1 MCPGRPYSDH
11 MKPKTLADPGNANNT
26 LLQAALAA
34 YQQGDIRQAEALCR
48 RVLERDERN
57 GIAHNNLANLLRQ
70 SGRRSEAKSH
80 YERALAQMPASAE
93 IRSNLAGVLED
104 LREYDTAEIE
114 YRRALAVRPDFAE
127 ARFDLGLLLL
137 SAGRYAEGWACYEAR
152 AQVFAEHGTLPFSQ
166 WSGED
171 LSGKSLLL
179 LPEQGYGDTIQF
191 ARYAPLL
198 KARGVKTLSM
208 LCKPEL
214 APLLRTIEGIDEFVT
229 DPAALRMHDYW
240 DSIMSLAYR
249 FDTTLETIPAKI
261 PYVGVFANRLEA
273 WRERLPADGVHVGLV
288 WKGNPEHDNDAERSM
303 RHFSEL
309 LPLWSVGGIRFVSL
323 QVGQAEAETDGTDA
337 WQPIVRLGTEIRDF
351 GDTAAIVAQL
361 NLVICVDTAVAHV
374 AGALGV
380 ACWLMLPGVGT
391 DWRWRRSGN
400 QSTWYPKGMY
410 LFRQG
415 PGGWPALIDE
425 VRAALADVM
434 KRD

>member
-1 MCPGRPYSDH
+1 
-11 MKPKTLADPGNANNT
+11 MKPRTLAAAGNASHS

-34 YQQGDIRQAEALCR
+34 YRQGDMKQAEALCR
-48 RVLERDERN
+48 RVLEQDEHN

-70 SGRRSEAKSH
+70 SGRRSEAKQH
-80 YERALAQMPASAE
+80 YERALVQMPASAE

-114 YRRALAVRPDFAE
+114 YRRALALRPDFVE

-137 SAGRYAEGWACYEAR
+137 SAGRYAEGWVYYEAR
-152 AQVFAEHGTLPFSQ
+152 AQVFAEHGTLPFPQ
-166 WSGED
+166 WNGED
-171 LSGKSLLL
+171 LTGKSLLL

-198 KARGVKTLSM
+198 KARGVKTLTM
-208 LCKPEL
+208 LCKPDI
-214 APLLRTIEGIDEFVT
+214 APLLQTIEGVDEFVT
-229 DPAALRMHDYW
+229 DPGALRMHDYW
-240 DSIMSLAYR
+240 DSIMSLGCR
-249 FDTTLETIPAKI
+249 LGTTPETIPAKI
-261 PYVGVFANRLEA
+261 PYVGVFASRLEA
-273 WRERLPADGVHVGLV
+273 WRARLPADGVRVGLV
-288 WKGNPEHDNDAERSM
+288 WKGNPDHDNDAERSL

-323 QVGQAEAETDGTDA
+323 QVGQAEVETETDGTNTQ
-337 WQPIVRLGTEIRDF
+337 QPIVRLGKEIRDF

-391 DWRWRRSGN
+391 DWRWHRSGN
-400 QSTWYPKGMY
+400 QSAWYPKDMY

-415 PGGWPALIDE
+415 PGGRPALIDE